1 MIERAEVERA
11 LLEDEA
17 VLEQVARWIESGAEL
32 ASWPEDL
39 RAALALA
46 LTDAAMSRTESWKA
60 VTLRR
65 HLFGPVDRLPDH
77 LAMRREPS
85 ALDRRRAERL
95 RSGVPACVRY
105 RAGRHLLKVSEAG
118 DGAGGLRRPDVV

>member
-1 MIERAEVERA
+1 MIERAEVEQA
-11 LLEDEA
+11 LVEDEA
-17 VLEQVARWIESGAEL
+17 VLEQVAGLLESGAEL

-65 HLFGPVDRLPDH
+65 HLFGPTDRVPDR

-95 RSGVPACVRY
+95 RSGVPARVRY
-105 RAGRHLLKVSEAG
+105 RAGTPLLEVPEAG
-118 DGAGGLRRPDVV
+118 ADTDGQGRHDVV

>member
-1 MIERAEVERA
+1 MIRRSDIEQA
-11 LLEDEA
+11 LLDEEA
-17 VLEQVARWIESGAEL
+17 VLEQVACLLETGSEL

-46 LTDAAMSRTESWKA
+46 LTDPAMSRAESWKA

-65 HLFGPVDRLPDH
+65 HLFGPADRIPDH
-77 LAMRREPS
+77 IAMRREPS

-95 RSGVPACVRY
+95 RAGVPAIVRY
-105 RAGRHLLKVSEAG
+105 RAGMYLLKPPRTASG
-118 DGAGGLRRPDVV
+118 GAA

>member
-1 MIERAEVERA
+1 MIGRSEVEQA

-17 VLEQVARWIESGAEL
+17 VLEQVARLLEAGSEL

-46 LTDAAMSRTESWKA
+46 LADATMSRPENWKA
-60 VTLRR
+60 VVLRR
-65 HLFGPVDRLPDH
+65 HLFGPADRVPDQ
-77 LAMRREPS
+77 LAMPRKPS

-95 RSGVPACVRY
+95 RAGVPARVRY
-105 RAGRHLLKVSEAG
+105 RVGVYLLK
-118 DGAGGLRRPDVV
+118 RPSVAI

>member
-1 MIERAEVERA
+1 MIGRPDVEQA

-17 VLEQVARWIESGAEL
+17 VLEQVARLLEAGAVFT
-32 ASWPEDL
+32 SWPDDL
-39 RAALALA
+39 RTALALA

-65 HLFGPVDRLPDH
+65 HLFGPIDRVLDH
-77 LAMRREPS
+77 IAMRREPS

-95 RSGVPACVRY
+95 RSGVPAVVRY
-105 RAGRHLLKVSEAG
+105 RAGVYLLNRH
-118 DGAGGLRRPDVV
+118 GASGGVT

>member
-1 MIERAEVERA
+1 MIGRSGVEQA

-17 VLEQVARWIESGAEL
+17 VLEQVACLLEAGSGL
-32 ASWPEDL
+32 SSWPEDL

-46 LTDAAMSRTESWKA
+46 LTDAAMSHTESWKA

-65 HLFGPVDRLPDH
+65 HLFGPTDRIPDH
-77 LAMRREPS
+77 LAMPRETL

-95 RSGVPACVRY
+95 RAGIPARVRY
-105 RAGRHLLKVSEAG
+105 RAGVHLLKPPRA
-118 DGAGGLRRPDVV
+118 AT

>member
-1 MIERAEVERA
+1 MIGRSEIEQA

-17 VLEQVARWIESGAEL
+17 VLEHVAHLLEAGSGL

-60 VTLRR
+60 VVLRR
-65 HLFGPVDRLPDH
+65 HLFGPADRIPDQITVQ
-77 LAMRREPS
+77 REPS
-85 ALDRRRAERL
+85 SRDRRRAERL
-95 RSGVPACVRY
+95 RGDLPARVRY
-105 RAGRHLLKVSEAG
+105 RAGVHLLNPSRA
-118 DGAGGLRRPDVV
+118 AT